1 MKISALISSKHTRT
15 FLSFGAIQAM
25 QLLIPLLAFPWLSRK
40 LGEDAFGVLMYMCL
54 TPPIVCLVMEWGI
67 TLGGTRSAAR
77 SRGDSDALSRLL
89 GEALAA
95 KIILAGAC
103 FAGSAIFAPLIPR
116 AATYP
121 APYFL
126 AALLGV
132 IRGISPLWFYQGIG
146 EGVKKMAVWDVLS
159 SAAAL
164 AMIFLFINEPS
175 DWPLYFG
182 ITAACKAV
190 PYIGLNFELCLRY
203 RPIIRASGGFRI
215 LKQTRT
221 LFASSLFSLIYNNGS
236 QLVLGYFLAA
246 AEMGIIVAVVKMLRA
261 VSALLNP
268 FVQTMF
274 PELCLL
280 SEMDQTRARLIL
292 RRSLAGL
299 FLLMSLCSCLL
310 FFLAPYIIRIALG
323 PGYEAAIPVF
333 RIVIFAAPPMACEF
347 ILGTQTLT
355 PRGLE
360 KKQIRVQAIVAF
372 ASLGM
377 AVVLGGFFGLA
388 GAAWLPPII
397 ETALVAG
404 YFRVILKYC
413 PDAIF

>member
-1 MKISALISSKHTRT
+1 M
-15 FLSFGAIQAM
+15 QAM

-54 TPPIVCLVMEWGI
+54 TPPIICLVMEWGI
-67 TLGGTRSAAR
+67 ALGGARKAAR
-77 SRGDSDALSRLL
+77 SRGDSVALSRLW
-89 GEALAA
+89 GDALAA
-95 KIILAGAC
+95 KIILAVAC
-103 FAGSAIFAPLIPR
+103 VAGSALFAPLIPR
-116 AATYP
+116 ALTYP

-132 IRGISPLWFYQGIG
+132 IRGISPLWFYQGVG

-159 SAAAL
+159 SVAAL
-164 AMIFLFINEPS
+164 SLIFLFINEPD

-182 ITAACKAV
+182 ITAGCKAV
-190 PYIGLNFELCLRY
+190 AYISLNIELCLRY
-203 RPIIRASGGFRI
+203 RPSVRLAGGFHI

-221 LFASSLFSLIYNNGS
+221 LFASSLFALIYNNGS
-236 QLVLGYFLAA
+236 QLVLGYFLTAT
-246 AEMGIIVAVVKMLRA
+246 EMGLIVAVVKMLRA

-280 SEMDQTRARLIL
+280 NELDQAKARSIL
-292 RRSLAGL
+292 RRSLLGL

-310 FFLAPYIIRIALG
+310 FVLAPYIISIALG
-323 PGYEAAIPVF
+323 PGYEAATDVF

-360 KKQIRVQAIVAF
+360 KRQTRVQAVVAC
-372 ASLGM
+372 ASLAM

-388 GAAWLPPII
+388 GAAWLPPLI
-397 ETALVAG
+397 ELALVAG
-404 YFRVILKYC
+404 YFRVIAKYC
-413 PDAIF
+413 PDAIL